1 VDFNA
6 IEKFV
11 PNSLYK
17 HVQKDNHNFLFER
30 QIFNSGYFEAVK
42 GMLKTLI
49 LTNPEAIV
57 SDTEE
62 TEKMFSFVEKLIFD
76 VLSMTADN
84 KSLLEIT
91 RQFT

>member
-1 VDFNA
+1 
-6 IEKFV
+6 
-11 PNSLYK
+11 
-17 HVQKDNHNFLFER
+17 
-30 QIFNSGYFEAVK
+30 
-42 GMLKTLI
+42 MLKTLI